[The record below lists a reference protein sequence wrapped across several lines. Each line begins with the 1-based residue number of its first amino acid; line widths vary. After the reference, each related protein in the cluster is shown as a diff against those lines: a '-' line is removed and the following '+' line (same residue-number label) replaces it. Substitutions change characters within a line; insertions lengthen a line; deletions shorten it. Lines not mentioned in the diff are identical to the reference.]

1 MAQSNFF
8 QPGFDEQTENQ
19 NIERNRKYAELMRQ
33 QSEQS
38 PQGSMVS
45 GRYVAPSFTQGLAQ
59 MLKAYQGGQ
68 GMREADARQ
77 KALAEAVRG
86 RQTEEIG
93 QFTKLL
99 NGAPAQATGQTY
111 QTGANE
117 MGDEAATVPQYSAA
131 QKPDINAAYQY
142 AAGAKTPGL
151 QQAGL
156 TGAMQ
161 MAQERAKQEQA
172 RAEQQRVLGLIQ
184 SAGSPQAAIAAGAPP
199 DMVKQFYESK
209 DYGRNKVTFKDT
221 GGQFVPLT
229 EYGDVPEGVAPLDKT
244 GNPFSDVVVRDPK
257 TGAIVPNAPLVA
269 VKGQIAEKG
278 AARTSLNVNMPDK
291 KFYEGLGT
299 AVSGQV
305 EKGFEQ
311 AQAAVQTL
319 NNANQIANSLDKA
332 ITGPMANQRLSLAQL
347 GQALGVSGK
356 DNEEVLTNT
365 RNVIQGLARQE
376 LAAAGQMKGQ
386 GQITESERA
395 ILKKAESGEISQLTK
410 PELQTLVGAFRKTA
424 RARIQ
429 SHQKNLER
437 LGNDDQASTIRQYL
451 QIEVPEDSPISSA
464 APTAPKGAAPRAPV
478 FDAADAIVNGGRQ

>member
-1 MAQSNFF
+1 MAQANFF
-8 QPGFDEQTENQ
+8 APGFDDQVEAQ
-19 NIERNRKYAELMRQ
+19 NIERGRRYAELLRDQSQ
-33 QSEQS
+33 QQ
-38 PQGSMVS
+38 PQGQMVS
-45 GRYVAPSFTQGLAQ
+45 GHFVAPSWTQGLAQ
-59 MLKAYQGGQ
+59 VLKAYQGGK
-68 GMREADARQ
+68 GMREADAKQ

-86 RQTEEIG
+86 RQTEELG
-93 QFTKLL
+93 KFTGLMNGRPAEQLPEDQF
-99 NGAPAQATGQTY
+99 GPARPA
-111 QTGANE
+111 E
-117 MGDEAATVPQYSAA
+117 
-131 QKPDINAAYQY
+131 KPDLAAAYQY

-151 QQAGL
+151 QQVGL

-161 MAQERAKQEQA
+161 MAQDRAKQEQA

-199 DMVKQFYESK
+199 DMVKQFYEARN
-209 DYGRNKVTFKDT
+209 YGRDEVTFQDV
-221 GGQFVPLT
+221 GGEKVPVT
-229 EYGDVPEGVAPLDKT
+229 KFGDRPEGIAPLQKT
-244 GNPFSDVVVRDPK
+244 GNPFSDLVLRGPD
-257 TGAIVPNAPLVA
+257 GGMVPNAPLVA
-269 VKGQIAEKG
+269 VKGDIAEKG
-278 AARTSLNVNMPDK
+278 AARTKVSVNMPDK

-437 LGNDDQASTIRQYL
+437 LGGDEQASTIRQYL
-451 QIEVPEDSPISSA
+451 QIEVPEDSPIGGAPAPAA
-464 APTAPKGAAPRAPV
+464 APS
-478 FDAADAIVNGGRQ
+478 NGITIKRLP

>member
-1 MAQSNFF
+1 MAQANFF
-8 QPGFDEQTENQ
+8 APGFDDQVEAQ
-19 NIERNRKYAELMRQ
+19 NIERGRRYAELLRDQSQ
-33 QSEQS
+33 QQ
-38 PQGSMVS
+38 PQGQMVS
-45 GRYVAPSFTQGLAQ
+45 GHFVAPSWTQGLAQ
-59 MLKAYQGGQ
+59 VLKAYQGGK

-86 RQTEEIG
+86 RQTEEMG
-93 QFTKLL
+93 QFAKLMG
-99 NGAPAQATGQTY
+99 GAPAQATGQTY

-117 MGDEAATVPQYSAA
+117 MGDEAATVPQYSGA

-142 AAGAKTPGL
+142 ASQARTPGL
-151 QQAGL
+151 QQVGIQG
-156 TGAMQ
+156 TMQ
-161 MAQERAKQEQA
+161 MAQERAKQEAAAAQ
-172 RAEQQRVLGLIQ
+172 QQRMLAVLQ
-184 SAGSPQAAIAAGAPP
+184 SAPGPQQAIAAGVPP
-199 DMVKQFYESK
+199 EMVKQFYESK
-209 DYGRNKVTFKDT
+209 NYGRDEVTFQDV
-221 GGQFVPLT
+221 GGEKVPVT
-229 EYGDVPEGVAPLDKT
+229 KFGDRPEGIAPLQKT
-244 GNPFSDVVVRDPK
+244 GNPFSDLVLRGPD
-257 TGAIVPNAPLVA
+257 GGMVPNTPLVA
-269 VKGQIAEKG
+269 VKGDIAEKG
-278 AARTSLNVNMPDK
+278 AARTKVSVNMPDK

-429 SHQKNLER
+429 AHQKNLER
-437 LGNDDQASTIRQYL
+437 LGGDEQASTIRQYL
-451 QIEVPEDSPISSA
+451 QIEVPEDSPMGGMPA
-464 APTAPKGAAPRAPV
+464 ATPAPS
-478 FDAADAIVNGGRQ
+478 NGITIKRLP